1 MILVVIQHVVDGIN
15 TCQHQKNDRKEDNN
29 ITETYS
35 QLQREQEQAV
45 TKALDESKDNI
56 KKTTNEARREIPR
69 YTDVVSDYQ
78 ENTVQAIREVADSYI
93 ESQKDIIVNSFQ
105 LWSNWMISP
114 RQIAEDYS
122 NAVSSLAD
130 NAVSATRLTNNA
142 ISANLQAFNTSVQ
155 TAKESVKELSKMSG
169 NTIKAVQQ
177 VSKYP
182 DRHFSQS
189 DRTVDTSTNTIDRQ
203 QEFSQSIF
211 FWNNFLKT
219 NTMLV
224 SKRPNILTG
233 SLFSA

>member
-1 MILVVIQHVVDGIN
+1 MSTSKKQD
-15 TCQHQKNDRKEDNN
+15 KKEDNTGNN

-35 QLQREQEQAV
+35 QLQREQEQAI

-78 ENTVQAIREVADSYI
+78 ENTVQAIREVADAYI

-122 NAVSSLAD
+122 NAVSNIAD
-130 NAVSATRLTNNA
+130 NAISTTRLANNA
-142 ISANLQAFNTSVQ
+142 ISANLQAFNASVQ
-155 TAKESVKELSKMSG
+155 TAKENAKELSKISS
-169 NTIKAVQQ
+169 NTIKTFQH

-182 DRHFSQS
+182 DRHFVRSL
-189 DRTVDTSTNTIDRQ
+189 VEQ
-203 QEFSQSIF
+203 QQ
-211 FWNNFLKT
+211 
-219 NTMLV
+219 
-224 SKRPNILTG
+224 
-233 SLFSA
+233 